1 MLHGTGFQFSWRL
14 GSMQIMH
21 AVGIMGKRLT
31 FDRSDALPA
40 HQTYFELAEACM
52 ERDPARRPDFDA
64 MQLVRHVQG
73 LRLPHKA
80 ACLHMLGVIACS
92 FKQAG
97 RCFVPHGQCG

>member
-1 MLHGTGFQFSWRL
+1 MASRPDQAGTCCSLQV
-14 GSMQIMH
+14 MH

-64 MQLVRHVQG
+64 MQLVSRVQG
-73 LRLPHKA
+73 LGLPYTA
-80 ACLHMLGVIACS
+80 PCLHPLGAIVYS
-92 FKQAG
+92 
-97 RCFVPHGQCG
+97 